1 MLRRLAALAAIL
13 LALVCVAAYLIVLWP
28 LRDPHPAI
36 RLGDQTLAIRD
47 ATVYPSPDD
56 PPLRHVSIL
65 IRDGYIADI
74 GPNLAIP
81 ANARILPCNACFVT
95 AGFWNV
101 HVHFTQPRWQWAAF
115 KSSATLNA
123 QLTDMLSSRGF
134 TTVADL
140 GSDLRNTLSL
150 RRRIESGDLLGPFIY
165 TAGAAQYPPHG
176 IPYYLRDTLPPLLI
190 HLMPQPDT
198 PAQAAE
204 DERLN
209 IGRGADLLKLFT
221 GSYIARG
228 HVLPMPAANARA
240 AVQVAH
246 DHHQLAFAHPSN
258 LEGVLIAR
266 DAGVDVLAHAADE
279 ANGVTPQI
287 LESLIDRHMA
297 MVPTLKMFATT
308 VTSDPAYLNPIYAEV
323 RQFHAAGGQLLF
335 GTDVGYMTDYTTA
348 GEFEGLTQS
357 GLTPQ
362 DILRMLTTAPAQ
374 RFHVSDQK
382 GRVLSGRLAD
392 LVILTADPY
401 ANPANFAA
409 VQTTLRS
416 GIVTYNRQQGS
427 GNRD

>member
-1 MLRRLAALAAIL
+1 MLRRLAVLAAIL
-13 LALVCVAAYLIVLWP
+13 LAVFCLAAYFLVLWP

-56 PPLRHVSIL
+56 QPLLHTSIL
-65 IRDGYIADI
+65 IRDGYIADV
-74 GPNLAIP
+74 GPNIAIP
-81 ANARILPCNACFVT
+81 PNARILPCNHCFVT

-101 HVHFTQPRWQWAAF
+101 HVHFTQPKWQWAAF
-115 KSSATLNA
+115 KSSSTLNA
-123 QLTDMLSSRGF
+123 QLADMLSSRGF

-150 RRRIESGDLLGPFIY
+150 RRRIESGDLLGPCIY

-176 IPYYLRDTLPPLLI
+176 IPYYLRDTLPPILI
-190 HLMPQPDT
+190 RLMPQPDT

-204 DERLN
+204 DERIN

-221 GSYIARG
+221 GSYITRG
-228 HVLPMPAANARA
+228 HVLPMPPANAQA
-240 AVQVAH
+240 AVQFAH
-246 DHHQLAFAHPSN
+246 ARHQLAFAHPSN

-266 DAGVDVLAHAADE
+266 DASVDVLAHAADD
-279 ANGVTPQI
+279 ADGVTPQI
-287 LESLIDRHMA
+287 LQSLVDRHMA

-323 RQFHAAGGQLLF
+323 RQFHAIGGQLLF
-335 GTDVGYMTDYTTA
+335 GTDVGYMTDYTTS

-357 GLTPQ
+357 GLSPQ

-374 RFHVSDQK
+374 RFNVSDQK

-401 ANPANFAA
+401 ADAANFAA

-416 GIVTYNRQQGS
+416 GIVTYSRE
-427 GNRD
+427 